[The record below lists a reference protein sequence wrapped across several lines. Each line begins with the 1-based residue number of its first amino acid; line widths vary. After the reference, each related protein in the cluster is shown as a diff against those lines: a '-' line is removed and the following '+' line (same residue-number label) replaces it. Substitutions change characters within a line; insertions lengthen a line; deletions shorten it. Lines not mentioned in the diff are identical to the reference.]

1 MNMLALLTL
10 LVPLVVA
17 APAPR
22 GLLGELDVG
31 RLPALGWNS
40 WNAYQLNINEEKILS
55 AAQKLVDLGLK
66 DAGYTYVNID
76 DAWSI
81 HPDNGGRR
89 DPDTGRLQADPAKF
103 PKGIKATADTVHD
116 IGLKLGIYSSAGTST
131 CGGYPASLDH
141 EELDAQTWADWGID
155 YIKYDNCGY
164 PSDRND
170 ECEWCIVDSDTH
182 YPGYSSSNGTCDYVH
197 GNYCPKDYDWSKSN
211 TTKRFNAMRDAIV
224 KTGRPMLYSL
234 CEWGKAAVQTWG
246 NQTGQSWR
254 STGDISPNWT
264 RIKEIANENS
274 FFMNYV
280 DFYGHSDPDMLEVG
294 NDPLTIEENRSHF
307 ALWAIMK
314 SPLLIGTDLTKLG
327 QVYIDILKNKY
338 LLAFNQDDVTGKP
351 AAPYKWGTNEMWTFD
366 PAHPAEYWSGT
377 FKQGTLV
384 AALNV
389 EDTVQQKDIWWKEV
403 PQLQNG
409 NSYNVVDA
417 WTDQELGCHKDGIA
431 LNVAAHDIAV
441 LVVTGE
447 C

>member
-1 MNMLALLTL
+1 MLCVMLSSRQADRCSTVFVNGVKRRFRLGAIKPDNPGDQRVIYHVRSETKFSHEKSRLLTQI
-10 LVPLVVA
+10 A
-17 APAPR
+17 A
-22 GLLGELDVG
+22 
-31 RLPALGWNS
+31 
-40 WNAYQLNINEEKILS
+40 
-55 AAQKLVDLGLK
+55 
-66 DAGYTYVNID
+66 
-76 DAWSI
+76 
-81 HPDNGGRR
+81 
-89 DPDTGRLQADPAKF
+89 
-103 PKGIKATADTVHD
+103 
-116 IGLKLGIYSSAGTST
+116 
-131 CGGYPASLDH
+131 
-141 EELDAQTWADWGID
+141 
-155 YIKYDNCGY
+155 
-164 PSDRND
+164 
-170 ECEWCIVDSDTH
+170 
-182 YPGYSSSNGTCDYVH
+182 
-197 GNYCPKDYDWSKSN
+197 
-211 TTKRFNAMRDAIV
+211 
-224 KTGRPMLYSL
+224 
-234 CEWGKAAVQTWG
+234 
-246 NQTGQSWR
+246 
-254 STGDISPNWT
+254 NWT